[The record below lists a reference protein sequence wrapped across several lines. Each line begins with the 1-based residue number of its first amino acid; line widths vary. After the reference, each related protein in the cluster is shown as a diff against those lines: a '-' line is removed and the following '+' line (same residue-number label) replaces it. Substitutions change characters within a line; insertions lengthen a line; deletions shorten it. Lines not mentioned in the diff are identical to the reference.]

1 MSGRSLG
8 RLPYVPAYLRDDALS
23 SCLNAK
29 QVQVWLGHHSP
40 AFTLATY
47 VHFLDDDLPDPSFID
62 DVTAEGGNN
71 GAPSPTGIPSRA

>member
-1 MSGRSLG
+1 MSGRSRVGFHTFRHTCATTLFRRG
-8 RLPYVPAYLRDDALS
+8 
-23 SCLNAK
+23 LNAK